1 MPKAPTPD
9 GIPLEQLAALSHE
22 FRTPLNGV
30 LGMARL
36 LESTRLTAEQ
46 RAYVAALNESGGHL
60 LGLVND
66 VLDYAKLGAAGME
79 LNPAAVDVEDLLR
92 SVSELMSP
100 RAHEKGLEI
109 GWAAEAGM
117 APILADEGRLK
128 QILLNFAGNAVKFVE
143 TGGVLLLAERAGPGR
158 LRFTVS
164 DTGPGVAEGA
174 RGRIFEAFTHA
185 DPEHGSRLGGAGLG
199 LAIASRIAE
208 AMGGEVGV
216 SGAVGRGADFW
227 FEAPFAV
234 VGKAL
239 GESKADAPLAG
250 RRVAIVSPSAIL
262 REAAGRQIEA
272 CGARAIK
279 VERIDEALAQTSPT
293 DVLLI
298 DQALVKG
305 RARLRPPPGRA
316 AVVLLKP
323 EERGR
328 IARYRAA
335 GFAGYL
341 IKPLRRASLAARVLA
356 AEDVRAA
363 QPPIED
369 ERIAPLAQPHAPAA
383 PGARVLLAEDNP
395 INAMLARTLLTREGC
410 SVEHVT
416 DGEAALEAL
425 ARGDYDLVLMD
436 VRMPR
441 LSGMEATRA
450 LRARGV
456 ETPVVAL
463 TANAFED
470 DRRACLAAGM
480 DDFLVKP
487 LSPEALRR
495 ALLLWTGAGWTAARK
510 HAKLAG

>member
-1 MPKAPTPD
+1 
-9 GIPLEQLAALSHE
+9 
-22 FRTPLNGV
+22 
-30 LGMARL
+30 
-36 LESTRLTAEQ
+36 
-46 RAYVAALNESGGHL
+46 
-60 LGLVND
+60 
-66 VLDYAKLGAAGME
+66 
-79 LNPAAVDVEDLLR
+79 
-92 SVSELMSP
+92 
-100 RAHEKGLEI
+100 
-109 GWAAEAGM
+109 
-117 APILADEGRLK
+117 
-128 QILLNFAGNAVKFVE
+128 
-143 TGGVLLLAERAGPGR
+143 LAERAGPGR

-164 DTGPGVAEGA
+164 DTGPGVAESA
-174 RGRIFEAFTHA
+174 RARIFDAFTHA

-216 SGAVGRGADFW
+216 AGGVGCGADFW
-227 FEAPFAV
+227 FEAPFEAS
-234 VGKAL
+234 A
-239 GESKADAPLAG
+239 EPRADTPLAG
-250 RRVAIVSPSAIL
+250 RRVAVVSPSAIL

-272 CGARAIK
+272 CGGRAIK
-279 VERIDEALAQTSPT
+279 VERVDEALAQTGPS

-316 AVVLLKP
+316 TVVLLKP

-328 IARYRAA
+328 IAGYRAA

-356 AEDVRAA
+356 AEDAPAA
-363 QPPIED
+363 HPPVED
-369 ERIAPLAQPHAPAA
+369 ERIAPSPQAHVAAA

-395 INAMLARTLLTREGC
+395 INAMLARTLLAREGC
-410 SVEHVT
+410 SVEHVS
-416 DGEAALEAL
+416 DGEAALEAM
-425 ARGDYDLVLMD
+425 AAGDYDLVLMD

-441 LSGMEATRA
+441 LSGMDAARA

>member
-1 MPKAPTPD
+1 MPKDPSPD

-79 LNPAAVDVEDLLR
+79 LNPAAVDVEDVLR
-92 SVSELMSP
+92 SVCELMSP

-109 GWAAEAGM
+109 GWAAQAGL

-143 TGGVLLLAERAGPGR
+143 SGGVLLLAEQAGPGR

-164 DTGPGVAEGA
+164 DTGPGVAEAA
-174 RGRIFEAFTHA
+174 RRRIFEAFTHA

-208 AMGGEVGV
+208 AMGGAVGV
-216 SGAVGRGADFW
+216 AGAVGRGADFW
-227 FEAPFAV
+227 FEAPFEA
-234 VGKAL
+234 A
-239 GESKADAPLAG
+239 GEARADTSLAG
-250 RRVAIVSPSAIL
+250 RRVAVVSPSAVL

-272 CGARAIK
+272 CGARVLRA
-279 VERIDEALAQTSPT
+279 ERIEEALAQTGAA
-293 DVLLI
+293 DVILI
-298 DQALVKG
+298 DQALAKG
-305 RARLRPPPGRA
+305 RARLKPPPGRA

-356 AEDVRAA
+356 AEGAQAA
-363 QPPIED
+363 HPPLED
-369 ERIAPLAQPHAPAA
+369 ERIAPMVQAQAPAA

-395 INAMLARTLLTREGC
+395 INAMLARTLLAREGC
-410 SVEHVT
+410 DVEHVA
-416 DGEAALEAL
+416 DGAAALEAL
-425 ARGDYDLVLMD
+425 AGGGYDLVLMD

>member
-1 MPKAPTPD
+1 MASAPSPD
-9 GIPLEQLAALSHE
+9 GIPLEHLAALSHE

-79 LNPAAVDVEDLLR
+79 LSPAAVDVEDVLR

-109 GWAAEAGM
+109 GWAAEAGL

-143 TGGVLLLAERAGPGR
+143 SGGILLLAERAGPGR

-164 DTGPGVAEGA
+164 DTGPGVAQAA

-185 DPEHGSRLGGAGLG
+185 DPEHGLRLGGAGLG
-199 LAIASRIAE
+199 LAIASRIAA
-208 AMGGEVGV
+208 AMHGEVGV
-216 SGAVGRGADFW
+216 AGAVGRGADFW
-227 FEAPFAV
+227 FEAPFEA
-234 VGKAL
+234 A
-239 GESKADAPLAG
+239 GEAKADLALAG
-250 RRVAIVSPSAIL
+250 RRVAVVSPSAIL
-262 REAAGRQIEA
+262 REAASRQIEA
-272 CGARAIK
+272 CGGSAIG
-279 VERIDEALAQTSPT
+279 VERIEQALERTVAG
-293 DVLLI
+293 DVILI
-298 DQALVKG
+298 DQALAKG
-305 RARLRPPPGRA
+305 RARLRPPPNRA

-356 AEDVRAA
+356 AEDAQAA
-363 QPPIED
+363 HPPIED
-369 ERIAPLAQPHAPAA
+369 ERIAPMAEAPAAAA

-395 INAMLARTLLTREGC
+395 INAMLARTLLAREGC
-410 SVEHVT
+410 RVEHVA
-416 DGEAALEAL
+416 DGEAALEAM
-425 ARGDYDLVLMD
+425 AQGDYDLVLMD

-480 DDFLVKP
+480 NDFLVKP

-495 ALLLWTGAGWTAARK
+495 ALLLWTGAGWTAARNR
-510 HAKLAG
+510 AKLAG

>member
-1 MPKAPTPD
+1 MPRVPPPD
-9 GIPLEQLAALSHE
+9 GIPLEHLAALSHE

-36 LESTRLTAEQ
+36 LDSTRLTAEQ

-66 VLDYAKLGAAGME
+66 VLDYARLGAAGME
-79 LNPAAVDVEDLLR
+79 LNPGAVDVEDVLR

-109 GWAAEAGM
+109 GWAAEAGI

-143 TGGVLLLAERAGPGR
+143 TGGILLLAERAGPGR
-158 LRFTVS
+158 LRFTVF
-164 DTGPGVAEGA
+164 DTGPGVAEAA
-174 RGRIFEAFTHA
+174 RERIFEAFTHA
-185 DPEHGSRLGGAGLG
+185 DPEHGPRLGGAGLG

-208 AMGGEVGV
+208 AMGGHVGV
-216 SGAVGRGADFW
+216 DGGVGEGADFW
-227 FEAPFAV
+227 FEAPFA
-234 VGKAL
+234 AA
-239 GESKADAPLAG
+239 GEVKADLALAG
-250 RRVAIVSPSAIL
+250 RRVAIVSPSAVL

-272 CGARAIK
+272 CGARAIR
-279 VERIDEALAQTSPT
+279 VETIDEALAQTEAN

-305 RARLRPPPGRA
+305 RARLRPPPNRA

-328 IARYRAA
+328 IARHRAA
-335 GFAGYL
+335 GFVGYL

-356 AEDVRAA
+356 AEGAQAA
-363 QPPIED
+363 HPPIDD
-369 ERIAPLAQPHAPAA
+369 ERITPTVETPAAAA

-395 INAMLARTLLTREGC
+395 INAMLARTLLAREGC
-410 SVEHVT
+410 SVDHVT

-425 ARGDYDLVLMD
+425 VRGGYDLVLMD

-495 ALLLWTGAGWTAARK
+495 ALLLWTGPGWTAARK

>member
-1 MPKAPTPD
+1 MSKDPSPN

-36 LESTRLTAEQ
+36 LDSTRLTAEQ

-79 LNPAAVDVEDLLR
+79 LSLAAVDVEDVLR

-100 RAHEKGLEI
+100 RAHEKDLEI
-109 GWAAEAGM
+109 GWAAEAGLE
-117 APILADEGRLK
+117 PILADEGRLK
-128 QILLNFAGNAVKFVE
+128 QILLNFAGNAVKFAE

-164 DTGPGVAEGA
+164 DTGPGVAEAA
-174 RGRIFEAFTHA
+174 RERIFEAFTHA

-208 AMGGEVGV
+208 AMGGAVGV
-216 SGAVGRGADFW
+216 DGAVGRGADFW
-227 FEAPFAV
+227 FEAAFA
-234 VGKAL
+234 AA
-239 GESKADAPLAG
+239 GEAKADRALSG
-250 RRVAIVSPSAIL
+250 RSVAIVSPSAIL

-272 CGARAIK
+272 CAGRAIK
-279 VERIDEALAQTSPT
+279 ARTVDEALARTAAA
-293 DVLLI
+293 DVILI
-298 DQALVKG
+298 DQALAKG
-305 RARLRPPPGRA
+305 RARLKPPAGRA

-356 AEDVRAA
+356 AEGA
-363 QPPIED
+363 QVPHPPIDD
-369 ERIAPLAQPHAPAA
+369 ERIAPAAEAPAAAA

-395 INAMLARTLLTREGC
+395 INAMLARTLLIREGC
-410 SVEHVT
+410 DVEHVT
-416 DGEAALEAL
+416 DGAAALQAL
-425 ARGDYDLVLMD
+425 ADRDYDLVLMD

-441 LSGMEATRA
+441 LSGMETTKA

-456 ETPVVAL
+456 KTPVVAL

-495 ALLLWTGAGWTAARK
+495 ALLLWTGPGWTAARK